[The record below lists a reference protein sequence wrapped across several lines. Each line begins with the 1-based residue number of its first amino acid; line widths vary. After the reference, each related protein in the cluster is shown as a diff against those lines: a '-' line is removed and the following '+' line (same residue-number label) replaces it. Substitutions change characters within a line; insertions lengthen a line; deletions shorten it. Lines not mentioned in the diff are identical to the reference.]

1 MTEDMSLLEKD
12 KEYVWHPFTQMKEWV
27 EKEEQLIIERGEG
40 IKLYDTEGDEY
51 YDGVSSIWLN
61 VHGHQKEELDQAIK
75 DQLDKIAHSTM
86 LGLANEPATNL
97 AEKLVEISPQGLNKV
112 FYSDS
117 GSTAVEIGLKMAF
130 QYWQQLDEDVGP
142 KDKFITLTNAYH
154 GDTIG
159 SVSVGG
165 IDLFHEIYKPML
177 FNSLK
182 TPSPHCYRCAFDEER
197 KECDFTCIKE
207 LEKMIQECHQEV
219 AALIIE
225 PLMQGA
231 GGMIAAPEGY
241 LAKVRELCDKYNI
254 LMIADEVA
262 VGFGR
267 TGKMFACEHEDVS
280 PDIMAVAKGISGGYL
295 PISATLTTD
304 EIYDAFYDDYET
316 QKTFFHGH
324 SYTGNPL
331 AAAVSV
337 ANLELFEEENILE
350 RMPSKIEMVTDK
362 LEEFEG
368 LEHVGDIRQQGL
380 MVGIELVKDKGTKEP
395 YPWQEKIGVQVCIE
409 ARDKGMI
416 LRPLG
421 NVIVFMPPLCS
432 TKSQLEDMMEI
443 IYKSIEEVTNDSS

>member
-1 MTEDMSLLEKD
+1 MTEAMSLIEKD

-27 EKEEQLIIERGEG
+27 EKDEQLIIERGEG
-40 IKLYDTEGDEY
+40 IKLYDTEGNEY

-75 DQLDKIAHSTM
+75 GQLGKIAHSTM

-130 QYWQQLDEDVGP
+130 QYWQQLEEDFGP
-142 KDKFITLTNAYH
+142 KDKFIKLTNAYH

-182 TPSPHCYRCAFDEER
+182 TPSPYCYRCPFDEER
-197 KECDFTCIKE
+197 EECNFTCIKE
-207 LEKMIQECHQEV
+207 LEKMMQERHQEV

-254 LMIADEVA
+254 LLIADEVA

-267 TGKMFACEHEDVS
+267 TGKMFACEQEDVN

-304 EIYDAFYDDYET
+304 KIYNAFYDDYET

-337 ANLELFEEENILE
+337 ANLELFEEEDILDQ
-350 RMPSKIEMVTDK
+350 MPSKIESVIDK
-362 LEEFEG
+362 LVEFEN

-380 MVGIELVKDKGTKEP
+380 MVGIELVENKETKEP
-395 YPWQEKIGVQVCIE
+395 YPWQEKIGVQVCMK
-409 ARDKGMI
+409 AREKGMI
-416 LRPLG
+416 IRPLG
-421 NVIVFMPPLCS
+421 NVVVFMPPLCS
-432 TKSQLEDMMEI
+432 TREQLVDMLDI
-443 IYKSIEEVTNDSS
+443 IYECIEEVTIK

>member
-1 MTEDMSLLEKD
+1 MSEEMSLLEKD

-27 EKEEQLIIERGEG
+27 EEDQQLIIERGSG
-40 IKLYDTEGDEY
+40 VKIYDTEGNEY

-61 VHGHQKEELDQAIK
+61 VHGHQKEELDQAVK

-97 AEKLVEISPQGLNKV
+97 AEKLVEISPQGLRKV

-117 GSTAVEIGLKMAF
+117 GSTAVEIALKMAF
-130 QYWQQLDEDVGP
+130 QYWQQIEQDAGA
-142 KDKFITLTNAYH
+142 KDKFITLANAYH

-177 FNSLK
+177 FNSLE
-182 TPSPHCYRCAFDEER
+182 TPAPYCYRCPFNETR
-197 KECDFTCIKE
+197 PGCNFSCIKE
-207 LEKMIQECHQEV
+207 LEKIMQEKHEEV

-231 GGMIAAPEGY
+231 GGMIAAPKGY
-241 LAKVRELCDKYNI
+241 LKQVRQLCDKYNI
-254 LMIADEVA
+254 LLIADEVA

-267 TGKMFACEHEDVS
+267 TGEMFACDHEGVQ

-304 EIYDAFYDDYET
+304 EIYNAFYDDYET

-337 ANLELFEEENILE
+337 ANLELFEEEDIIGQI
-350 RMPSKIEMVTDK
+350 PDKIRTIENK
-362 LEEFEG
+362 LEEICE

-380 MVGIELVKDKGTKEP
+380 MVGIELVKDKETKEG
-395 YPWQEKIGVQVCIE
+395 YSYERKMGSQVAQE
-409 ARDKGMI
+409 ARARGMI
-416 LRPLG
+416 IRPLG
-421 NVIVFMPPLCS
+421 DTVVFMPPLCS
-432 TKSQLEDMMEI
+432 TEEELVDMLDIIEDSIVEI
-443 IYKSIEEVTNDSS
+443 TDF